1 MGREGAGGRKV
12 DRMRIALTAI
22 AVVMVECVAWTGV
35 QAQESPELTALMRK
49 VGIYANW
56 FVNRF
61 SNVVSEEVYEQKFSG
76 ASRRR
81 QLKSEFM
88 LVGYPGSTEALMTF
102 RDIREVDGK
111 PVGDQKERI
120 TQLFLEPFQSAIR
133 RAQEIHRDGLR
144 HSIDNGRVM
153 DPLTVIGYLQPAY
166 LGNFR
171 VSRGGLAK
179 SLGPFVREITL
190 TPMQNPGPNRDGRAV
205 LSRSPFKPARAWV
218 AEDTGAVLKTELRSG
233 FGVRSEI
240 TTTTFAM
247 DATLE
252 MPVPIEMRD
261 EFPRGRDDFIGVA
274 KYSNFRRFTVRTD
287 ALVDVPPAKP

>member
-1 MGREGAGGRKV
+1 
-12 DRMRIALTAI
+12 MRVALTTI
-22 AVVMVECVAWTGV
+22 AVVMVEVVAWTGV
-35 QAQESPELTALMRK
+35 QAQESPDIEALMRK

-61 SNVVSEEVYEQKFSG
+61 SNVVSEEVYEQRFSG

-88 LVGYPGSTEALMTF
+88 LVGYPGSTQALMTF

-111 PVGDQKERI
+111 PVGDQNERI
-120 TQLFLEPFQSAIR
+120 TRLFLEPFENAIR

-144 HSIDNGRVM
+144 HTIENGRMM

-179 SLGPFVREITL
+179 NLGPYVREITL
-190 TPMQNPGPNRDGRAV
+190 TPLENRSATPRV
-205 LSRSPFKPARAWV
+205 MVSRSPFKPARAWV

-252 MPVPIEMRD
+252 MPVPVEMRD
-261 EFPRGRDDFIGVA
+261 EYPRGRDDFIGVA

-287 ALVDVPPAKP
+287 AAVDVPPAKP